1 MSDVLASA
9 WQALC
14 ASSPWELAAMLLSVA
29 YLVLAVRQS
38 IWCWAAAFFGTA
50 IYTAVFLNARLYMDS
65 GLQVF
70 YMLMAVYGWRQWRH
84 HRDPGED
91 LQITVRP
98 ARWHLLVIAVVLAAA
113 ALSGAILEEFT
124 SAAFPYLDSL
134 TTWASVITTWM
145 VARKI
150 LENWVYWIVIDSV
163 SIYVYLDRALYLT
176 VFLFLLY
183 TVIAVF
189 GWQQWQKNRLEGQ

>member
-1 MSDVLASA
+1 MSEVLASA
-9 WQALC
+9 WQGLLG
-14 ASSPWELAAMLLSVA
+14 SSPWELAAMLLSVA
-29 YLVLAVRQS
+29 YLILAVRQN

-50 IYTAVFLNARLYMDS
+50 IYMAVFLNARLYMDS

-84 HRDPGED
+84 HPDQGED
-91 LQITVRP
+91 LRISVRS

-113 ALSGAILEEFT
+113 ALSGAILEEVT

-163 SIYVYLDRALYLT
+163 SIYIYLDRGLYLT

-183 TVIAVF
+183 TVIAIF